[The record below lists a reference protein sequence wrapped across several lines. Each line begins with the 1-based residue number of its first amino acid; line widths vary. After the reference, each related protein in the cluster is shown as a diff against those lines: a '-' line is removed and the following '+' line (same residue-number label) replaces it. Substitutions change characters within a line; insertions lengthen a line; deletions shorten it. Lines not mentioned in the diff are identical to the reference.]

1 MTIELT
7 NDEKLNIVNQHIK
20 SVDYSLYGS
29 QLDLV
34 EIQATANPDAAQVS
48 TINDRITAAT
58 ARRAAL
64 VEERDSLT
72 TNSAEQQIIMADKAE
87 LVILALQQRIGEIVS
102 NYETQLAILRA
113 DYTKALEQLENTKK
127 EKDAKFEA
135 AEAYS
140 EQLDNIT
147 D

>member
-72 TNSAEQQIIMADKAE
+72 TNSAE
-87 LVILALQQRIGEIVS
+87 
-102 NYETQLAILRA
+102 
-113 DYTKALEQLENTKK
+113 
-127 EKDAKFEA
+127 
-135 AEAYS
+135 
-140 EQLDNIT
+140 
-147 D
+147 